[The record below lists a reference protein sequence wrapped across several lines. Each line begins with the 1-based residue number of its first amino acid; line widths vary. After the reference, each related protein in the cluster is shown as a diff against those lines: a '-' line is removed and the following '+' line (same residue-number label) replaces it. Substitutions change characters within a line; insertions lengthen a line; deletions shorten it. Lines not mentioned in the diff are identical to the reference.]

1 MTPEDLTA
9 IGIQNPGHRKRLKA
23 EISKLHIGDRLPN
36 HIPGSLEEWLHLV
49 RLQDYLGVLRQQGY
63 TTLNQ
68 VSATL
73 QLTQDPNQTVHTLS
87 NTSLCSGCY
96 NQY

>member
-23 EISKLHIGDRLPN
+23 EISKLHIGDGLPN
-36 HIPGSLEEWLHLV
+36 HIPDSVEEWLHLV
-49 RLQDYLGVLRQQGY
+49 RLQDYQGVLRQQGY

-68 VSATL
+68 VSTAL
-73 QLTQDPNQTVHTLS
+73 QLT
-87 NTSLCSGCY
+87 
-96 NQY
+96 